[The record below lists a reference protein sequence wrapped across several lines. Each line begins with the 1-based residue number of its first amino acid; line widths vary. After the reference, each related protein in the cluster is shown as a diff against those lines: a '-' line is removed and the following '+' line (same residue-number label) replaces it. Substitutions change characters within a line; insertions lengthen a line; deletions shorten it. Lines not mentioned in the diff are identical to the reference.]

1 MKHVKLN
8 TRILQIGL
16 VISGVTA
23 FFIPQ
28 GLSFLANVTQAAI
41 PDHHLSHWILSLEN
55 IALTLDTH
63 APSFWYGCDWLAF
76 AHILFAL
83 LFQGLYKD
91 PVRNYWLIDFG
102 LIACILILPT
112 AFIMGEIRQIPLI
125 WRVLDCGFGFIAAIV
140 LYRIKTLTQELI
152 NQRIAS

>member
-1 MKHVKLN
+1 MKDIKLY

-16 VISGVTA
+16 AISGVTA

-28 GLSFLANVTQAAI
+28 GLNLLSGFALMMREMPLTQWIFKLNTVAHEI
-41 PDHHLSHWILSLEN
+41 DHV
-55 IALTLDTH
+55 

-76 AHILFAL
+76 AHILFAI

-102 LIACILILPT
+102 LIACVLILPT
-112 AFIMGEIRQIPLI
+112 AFIMGEIRDIPLI
-125 WRVLDCGFGFIAAIV
+125 WRTLDCCFGILAGAV
-140 LYRIKTLTQELI
+140 LYRIKIQTQELI
-152 NQRIAS
+152 NQRITS